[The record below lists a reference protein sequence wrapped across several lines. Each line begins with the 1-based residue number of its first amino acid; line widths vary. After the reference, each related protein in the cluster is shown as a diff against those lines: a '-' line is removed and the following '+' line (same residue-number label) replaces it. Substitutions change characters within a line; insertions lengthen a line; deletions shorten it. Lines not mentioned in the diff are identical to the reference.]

1 MRDDPSATSV
11 THTTPGGIPARE
23 RAGEQAGGQA
33 GGPAPD
39 RAGPAWRAW
48 TAGWTAGTRVVVR
61 RRLPAGGWADVLGEL
76 LEVSPAGV
84 TVATRRGPV
93 HVPAADIALGKPVPP
108 PPARR
113 APRPPDAAPSTPGPS
128 TPGPSTPGP
137 STPGP
142 STPGP
147 STPGPGDG

>member
-11 THTTPGGIPARE
+11 THTTPGGIPA
-23 RAGEQAGGQA
+23 GEQAGGQA
-33 GGPAPD
+33 GVPVGGPAPD
-39 RAGPAWRAW
+39 RAGPAWRA
-48 TAGWTAGTRVVVR
+48 WTAGTRVVVR

-113 APRPPDAAPSTPGPS
+113 APLPPDAAPSTPGPS

-137 STPGP
+137 STPGR
-142 STPGP
+142 